1 MTILK
6 NNLETSMISLQD
18 FKVALGPAAQELSE
32 QEILKLREQQDQMAI
47 LFFNS
52 WLEKI
57 GLKKYN

>member
-1 MTILK
+1 
-6 NNLETSMISLQD
+6 MISLQD